1 LRTDVKE
8 QIKKLIIESLKKI
21 DDVHDLDEEKIE
33 VNSSKNKD
41 LGDFSTNIA
50 LKLSKQ
56 LDKNPIEIA
65 KDILNNIKKDT
76 CIKKIEIAKPGF
88 INFFTSENIKF
99 EIINTILSEK
109 DEFGKNNI
117 GNKEKVLVEFVSAN
131 PTGPLHVGHGRGAA
145 YGDCISNLL
154 STSGY
159 SVSKEYYVNDA
170 GKQIN
175 ILAVSVILRY
185 HELIDKNLKFR
196 FSGLYEGDYIW
207 DISAYILNKYNNK
220 FFKPQSIE
228 NNEEI
233 DEYIN
238 VIMNSLGD
246 KFQVI
251 KKESVDYILKDI
263 KKTLEGFNVNFDSWF
278 SENKIISDQSL
289 KKIIDVLLNKDCI
302 EEKDG
307 AIWFKSSNF
316 FDEKDRVLVKANK
329 DHTYFLSDIAYHSNK
344 IERGYKQIINIWGA
358 DHHGYVD
365 RMKASFNILSNKD
378 TQLKILLVQFAN
390 LYRGKQKI
398 PMSTREGNFI
408 TLKELFTEVG
418 VDAARFFY
426 LMRKT
431 EQHLDFDIE
440 LAKSKNSENP
450 VYYVQYAHARICSI
464 FKQLEEK
471 SINYTHNVDN
481 LKLLNKEEEVDILNK
496 LNKYPEIIETA
507 TRKFEPHLLIN
518 YIRELSQLFH
528 AYYNKFKILNE
539 EENIRNARLS
549 LLLSIKQILNNSSK
563 IIGIK
568 MPNQM

>member
-1 LRTDVKE
+1 MKE
-8 QIKKLIIESLKKI
+8 KIKKLIIESLKKI
-21 DDVHDLDEEKIE
+21 DDVHDLDEDKIE
-33 VNSSKNKD
+33 VTNSKNKD

-50 LKLSKQ
+50 LKLSKE
-56 LDKNPIEIA
+56 LGKNPIDIA

-76 CIKKIEIAKPGF
+76 YIKKIEIAKPGF
-88 INFFTSENIKF
+88 INFFTTEDIKF
-99 EIINTILSEK
+99 EIINTIFSQK
-109 DEFGKNNI
+109 DKFGKNNI
-117 GNKEKVLVEFVSAN
+117 GNKEKVLIEFVSAN

-154 STSGY
+154 NTSGY

-170 GKQIN
+170 GRQIS

-185 HELIDKNLKFR
+185 YELIDENLKFK

-220 FFKPQSIE
+220 FFKPESIE
-228 NNEEI
+228 DSEEV

-238 VIMNSLGD
+238 IIMNSLGD
-246 KFQVI
+246 GFEVI
-251 KKESVDYILKDI
+251 KKESADYILKDI
-263 KKTLEGFNVNFDSWF
+263 RKTLEEFNVSFDSWF
-278 SENKIISDQSL
+278 SENKIISNQNL
-289 KKIIDVLLNKDCI
+289 KKIIDILSNKECV

-307 AIWFKSSNF
+307 AIWFKSSDF
-316 FDEKDRVLVKANK
+316 SDEKDRVLVKANK
-329 DHTYFLSDIAYHSNK
+329 DHTYFLSDIAYHNNK
-344 IERGYKQIINIWGA
+344 IERGYKKIINIWGA

-365 RMKASFNILSNKD
+365 RMNASFNILSNNRAE
-378 TQLKILLVQFAN
+378 LKILLVQFAN

-408 TLKELFTEVG
+408 TLKELFNEVG

-440 LAKSKNSENP
+440 LAKSKSSENP

-471 SINYTHNVDN
+471 SISYTHNVDN
-481 LKLLNKEEEVDILNK
+481 LKLLDKEEEVDILNK
-496 LNKYPEIIETA
+496 LSNYPEIIETA

-539 EENIRNARLS
+539 EEDIRGARLS
-549 LLLSIKQILNNSSK
+549 LLLSIKQILNNASK

-568 MPNQM
+568 MPNEM

>member
-1 LRTDVKE
+1 MKE
-8 QIKKLIIESLKKI
+8 KIKKLIIESLKKI
-21 DDVHDLDEEKIE
+21 DDVHDLDEDKIE
-33 VNSSKNKD
+33 VTNSKNKD

-50 LKLSKQ
+50 LKLSKE
-56 LDKNPIEIA
+56 LGKNPIDIA

-76 CIKKIEIAKPGF
+76 YIKKIEIAKPGF
-88 INFFTSENIKF
+88 INFFTIEDIKF
-99 EIINTILSEK
+99 EIINTIFSQK
-109 DEFGKNNI
+109 DKFGKNNI
-117 GNKEKVLVEFVSAN
+117 GNKEKVLIEFVSAN

-154 STSGY
+154 NTSGY

-170 GKQIN
+170 GRQIS

-185 HELIDKNLKFR
+185 YELIDENLKFK

-220 FFKPQSIE
+220 FFKPESIE
-228 NNEEI
+228 DSEEV

-238 VIMNSLGD
+238 IIMNSLGD
-246 KFQVI
+246 AFEVI
-251 KKESVDYILKDI
+251 KKESADYILKDI
-263 KKTLEGFNVNFDSWF
+263 RKTLEEFNVSFDSWF
-278 SENKIISDQSL
+278 SENKIINNQNL
-289 KKIIDVLLNKDCI
+289 KKIIDILSNKECV

-307 AIWFKSSNF
+307 AIWFKSSDF
-316 FDEKDRVLVKANK
+316 SDEKDRVLVKANK
-329 DHTYFLSDIAYHSNK
+329 DHTYFLSDIAYHNNK
-344 IERGYKQIINIWGA
+344 IERGYKKIINIWGA

-365 RMKASFNILSNKD
+365 RMNASFNILSNNRAE
-378 TQLKILLVQFAN
+378 LKILLVQFAN

-408 TLKELFTEVG
+408 TLKELFNEVG

-440 LAKSKNSENP
+440 LAKSKSSENP

-464 FKQLEEK
+464 FKQLEGK
-471 SINYTHNVDN
+471 SISYTHNVDN
-481 LKLLNKEEEVDILNK
+481 LKLLDKEEEVDILNK
-496 LNKYPEIIETA
+496 LSNYPEIIETA

-539 EENIRNARLS
+539 EEDIRGARLS
-549 LLLSIKQILNNSSK
+549 LLLSIKQILNNASK

-568 MPNQM
+568 MPNEM

>member
-1 LRTDVKE
+1 MRTDVKE

>member
-1 LRTDVKE
+1 MKE
-8 QIKKLIIESLKKI
+8 KIKKLIIESLKKI
-21 DDVHDLDEEKIE
+21 DDVHDLDEDKIE
-33 VNSSKNKD
+33 VTNSKNKD

-50 LKLSKQ
+50 LKLSKE
-56 LDKNPIEIA
+56 LGKNPIDIA

-76 CIKKIEIAKPGF
+76 YIKKIEIAKPGF
-88 INFFTSENIKF
+88 INFFTTEDIKF
-99 EIINTILSEK
+99 EIINTIFSQK
-109 DEFGKNNI
+109 DKFGKNNI
-117 GNKEKVLVEFVSAN
+117 GNKEKVLIEFVSAN

-154 STSGY
+154 NTSGY

-170 GKQIN
+170 GRQIS

-185 HELIDKNLKFR
+185 YELIDENLKFK

-220 FFKPQSIE
+220 FFKPESIE
-228 NNEEI
+228 DSEEV

-238 VIMNSLGD
+238 IIMNSLGD
-246 KFQVI
+246 GFEVI
-251 KKESVDYILKDI
+251 KKESADYILKDI
-263 KKTLEGFNVNFDSWF
+263 RKTLEEFNVSFDSWF
-278 SENKIISDQSL
+278 SENKIINNQNL
-289 KKIIDVLLNKDCI
+289 KKIIDILSNKECV

-307 AIWFKSSNF
+307 AIWFKSSDF
-316 FDEKDRVLVKANK
+316 SDEKDRVLVKANK
-329 DHTYFLSDIAYHSNK
+329 DHTYFLSDIAYHNNK
-344 IERGYKQIINIWGA
+344 IERGYKKIINIWGA

-365 RMKASFNILSNKD
+365 RMNASFNILSNNRAE
-378 TQLKILLVQFAN
+378 LKILLVQFAN

-408 TLKELFTEVG
+408 TLKELFNEVG

-440 LAKSKNSENP
+440 LAKSKSSENP

-464 FKQLEEK
+464 FKQLEGK
-471 SINYTHNVDN
+471 SISYTHNVDN
-481 LKLLNKEEEVDILNK
+481 LKLLDKEEEVDILNK
-496 LNKYPEIIETA
+496 LSNYPEIIETA

-539 EENIRNARLS
+539 EEDIRGARLS
-549 LLLSIKQILNNSSK
+549 LLLSIKQILNNASK

-568 MPNQM
+568 MPNEM

>member
-1 LRTDVKE
+1 MKE
-8 QIKKLIIESLKKI
+8 KIKKLIIESLKKI
-21 DDVHDLDEEKIE
+21 DDVHDLDEDKIE
-33 VNSSKNKD
+33 VTNSKNKD

-50 LKLSKQ
+50 LKLSKE
-56 LDKNPIEIA
+56 LGKNPIDIA

-76 CIKKIEIAKPGF
+76 YIKKIEIAKPGF
-88 INFFTSENIKF
+88 INFFTTEDIKF
-99 EIINTILSEK
+99 EIINTIFSQK
-109 DEFGKNNI
+109 DKFGKNNI
-117 GNKEKVLVEFVSAN
+117 GNKEKVLIEFVSAN

-154 STSGY
+154 NTSGY

-170 GKQIN
+170 GRQIS

-185 HELIDKNLKFR
+185 YELIDENLKFK

-220 FFKPQSIE
+220 FFKPESIE
-228 NNEEI
+228 DSEEV

-238 VIMNSLGD
+238 IIMNSLGD
-246 KFQVI
+246 GFEVI
-251 KKESVDYILKDI
+251 KKESADYILKDI
-263 KKTLEGFNVNFDSWF
+263 RKTLEEFNVSFDSWF
-278 SENKIISDQSL
+278 SENKIINNQNL
-289 KKIIDVLLNKDCI
+289 KKIIDILSNKECV

-307 AIWFKSSNF
+307 AIWFKSSDF
-316 FDEKDRVLVKANK
+316 SDEKDRVLVKANK
-329 DHTYFLSDIAYHSNK
+329 DHTYFLSDIAYHNNK
-344 IERGYKQIINIWGA
+344 IERGYKKIINIWGA

-365 RMKASFNILSNKD
+365 RMNASFNILSNNRAE
-378 TQLKILLVQFAN
+378 LKILLVQFAN

-408 TLKELFTEVG
+408 TLKELFNEVG

-440 LAKSKNSENP
+440 LAKSKSSENP

-471 SINYTHNVDN
+471 SISYTHNVDN
-481 LKLLNKEEEVDILNK
+481 LKLLDKEEEVDILNK
-496 LNKYPEIIETA
+496 LSNYPEIIETA

-539 EENIRNARLS
+539 EEDIRGARLS
-549 LLLSIKQILNNSSK
+549 LLLSIKQILNNASK

-568 MPNQM
+568 MPNEM

>member
-1 LRTDVKE
+1 MKE
-8 QIKKLIIESLKKI
+8 KIKKLIIESLKKI
-21 DDVHDLDEEKIE
+21 DDVHDLDEDKIE
-33 VNSSKNKD
+33 VTNSKNKD

-50 LKLSKQ
+50 LKLSKE
-56 LDKNPIEIA
+56 LGKNPVDIA
-65 KDILNNIKKDT
+65 KDILNNIEKDT
-76 CIKKIEIAKPGF
+76 YIKKIEIAKPGF
-88 INFFTSENIKF
+88 INFFTTEDIKF
-99 EIINTILSEK
+99 EIINTIFSQK
-109 DEFGKNNI
+109 DKFGKNNI
-117 GNKEKVLVEFVSAN
+117 GNKEKVLIEFVSAN

-154 STSGY
+154 NTSGY

-170 GKQIN
+170 GRQIS

-185 HELIDKNLKFR
+185 YELIDENLKFK

-220 FFKPQSIE
+220 FFKPESIE
-228 NNEEI
+228 DSEEV

-238 VIMNSLGD
+238 IIMNSLGD
-246 KFQVI
+246 GFEVI
-251 KKESVDYILKDI
+251 KKESADYILKDI
-263 KKTLEGFNVNFDSWF
+263 RKTLEEFNVSFDSWF
-278 SENKIISDQSL
+278 SENKIISNQNL
-289 KKIIDVLLNKDCI
+289 KKIIDILSNKECV

-307 AIWFKSSNF
+307 AIWFKSSDF
-316 FDEKDRVLVKANK
+316 SDEKDRVLVKANK
-329 DHTYFLSDIAYHSNK
+329 DHTYFLSDIAYHNNK
-344 IERGYKQIINIWGA
+344 IERGYKKIINIWGA

-365 RMKASFNILSNKD
+365 RMNASFNILSNNRAE
-378 TQLKILLVQFAN
+378 LKILLVQFAN

-408 TLKELFTEVG
+408 TLKELFNEVG

-440 LAKSKNSENP
+440 LAKSKSSENP

-471 SINYTHNVDN
+471 SISYTHNVDN
-481 LKLLNKEEEVDILNK
+481 LKLLDKEEEVDILNK
-496 LNKYPEIIETA
+496 LSNYPEIIETA

-539 EENIRNARLS
+539 EEDIRGARLS
-549 LLLSIKQILNNSSK
+549 LLLSIKQILNNASK

-568 MPNQM
+568 MPNEM

>member
-1 LRTDVKE
+1 MKE
-8 QIKKLIIESLKKI
+8 KIKKLIIESLKKI
-21 DDVHDLDEEKIE
+21 DDVHDLDEDKIE
-33 VNSSKNKD
+33 VTNSKNKD

-50 LKLSKQ
+50 LKLSKE
-56 LDKNPIEIA
+56 LGKNPIDIA

-76 CIKKIEIAKPGF
+76 YIKKIEIAKPGF
-88 INFFTSENIKF
+88 INFFTIEDIKF
-99 EIINTILSEK
+99 EIINTIFSQK
-109 DEFGKNNI
+109 DKFGKNNI
-117 GNKEKVLVEFVSAN
+117 GNKEKVLIEFVSAN

-154 STSGY
+154 NTSGY

-170 GKQIN
+170 GRQIS

-185 HELIDKNLKFR
+185 YELIDENLKFK

-220 FFKPQSIE
+220 FFKPESIE
-228 NNEEI
+228 DSEEV

-238 VIMNSLGD
+238 IIMNSLGD
-246 KFQVI
+246 GFEVI
-251 KKESVDYILKDI
+251 KKESADYILKDI
-263 KKTLEGFNVNFDSWF
+263 RKTLEEFNVSFDSWF
-278 SENKIISDQSL
+278 SENKIINNQNL
-289 KKIIDVLLNKDCI
+289 KKIIDILSNKECV

-307 AIWFKSSNF
+307 AIWFKSSDF
-316 FDEKDRVLVKANK
+316 SDEKDRVLVKANK
-329 DHTYFLSDIAYHSNK
+329 DHTYFLSDIAYHNNK
-344 IERGYKQIINIWGA
+344 IERGYKKIINIWGA

-365 RMKASFNILSNKD
+365 RMNASFNILSNNRAE
-378 TQLKILLVQFAN
+378 LKILLVQFAN

-408 TLKELFTEVG
+408 TLKELFNEVG

-440 LAKSKNSENP
+440 LAKSKSSENP

-464 FKQLEEK
+464 FKQLEGK
-471 SINYTHNVDN
+471 SISYTHNVDN
-481 LKLLNKEEEVDILNK
+481 LKLLDKEEEVDILNK
-496 LNKYPEIIETA
+496 LSNYPEIIETA

-539 EENIRNARLS
+539 EEDIRGARLS
-549 LLLSIKQILNNSSK
+549 LLLSIKQILNNASK

-568 MPNQM
+568 MPNEM

>member
-1 LRTDVKE
+1 MKE